1 MTEVRRLRK
10 QGLYDPR
17 FEHDACG
24 VGFVAN
30 IKGAQSHD
38 IVQKGL
44 QVLQNLTHRGACG
57 CDPLTGDGAG
67 ILLQVPHAFLK
78 KECQAL
84 RIQLPDAGGY
94 GVGMVFEDRAA
105 GSVAGV
111 LLDALQSCERLG
123 AAARQIAPRVGEE
136 TSCRRFIE
144 GMIALSQTACA
155 IRSATK

>member
-1 MTEVRRLRK
+1 MTERRRLTK

-30 IKGAQSHD
+30 IKGEPSHA

-67 ILLQVPHAFLK
+67 ILMQVPDEFLRR
-78 KECQAL
+78 ECKTRRIAL
-84 RIQLPDAGGY
+84 PAPGAY
-94 GVGMVFEDRAA
+94 GVGMVFLPRDV
-105 GSVAGV
+105 S
-111 LLDALQSCERLG
+111 ERNVCLKLF
-123 AAARQIAPRVGEE
+123 E
-136 TSCRRFIE
+136 
-144 GMIALSQTACA
+144 
-155 IRSATK
+155 